1 MLISRLLKYSVKNIL
16 RNKFLSISS
25 VLVLTLLMF
34 FINIL
39 LVLHDVSSTLIS
51 SVNSKLS
58 ISLYLA
64 EDYDQNSVEV
74 IDLIKDIKS
83 TIPWIDLAYKTK
95 DQVLSEI
102 EQRDPDLVRI
112 LERSNPLPDTITLA
126 DIDLNQ
132 YEDLNYI
139 IENKLF
145 LLSNAKQEETD
156 YLSNYT
162 SQYERITTVIS
173 TLNALQIGLYVI
185 IAVFLISIAIIIYS
199 IIWNFIYYYRD
210 EIYITRLV
218 WWNRF
223 FIHGPF
229 SLQGMIYS
237 GISFILSISIFLILL
252 KNVQL
257 IFSISYVSNFS
268 SSQIFSILFLEL
280 LLFMFVWGLS
290 WFLSSRKY
298 LKN

>member
-1 MLISRLLKYSVKNIL
+1 MLFRLLKYSVKNIL

-58 ISLYLA
+58 ISLYLDEA
-64 EDYDQNSVEV
+64 YDQNSIEV
-74 IDLIKDIKS
+74 IDLIKDIKA
-83 TIPWIDLAYKTK
+83 TIPSIDLKYKTK
-95 DQVLSEI
+95 DEVLGEI
-102 EQRDPDLVRI
+102 EERDPDLVRI

-126 DIDLNQ
+126 NIDLKE
-132 YEDLNYI
+132 YERLNYV

-145 LLSNAKQEETD
+145 LLSNAKQGDTD

-162 SQYERITTVIS
+162 SQYDRITRVIS
-173 TLNALQIGLYVI
+173 TLTALQVGLYVI
-185 IAVFLISIAIIIYS
+185 IIVFLVSIAIIIYS
-199 IIWNFIYYYRD
+199 IIGNFIYYYRD

-218 WWNRF
+218 WGNRF

-229 SLQGMIYS
+229 SIQGMIYS
-237 GISFILSISIFLILL
+237 AISFIISVWVFLILL

-257 IFSISYVSNFS
+257 IFSISYTSNFS
-268 SSQIFSILFLEL
+268 TFQILNILLLEL
-280 LLFMFVWGLS
+280 LLFVFVGWIS

>member
-1 MLISRLLKYSVKNIL
+1 
-16 RNKFLSISS
+16 
-25 VLVLTLLMF
+25 MF

-58 ISLYLA
+58 ISLYLS
-64 EDYDQNSVEV
+64 EDYDQNSIEV
-74 IDLIKDIKS
+74 IDLIKDINE
-83 TIPWIDLAYKTK
+83 TIPAIDLTYKTK
-95 DQVLSEI
+95 DEVLWEI

-112 LERSNPLPDTITLA
+112 LERSNPLPDTITLSN
-126 DIDLNQ
+126 INLKE
-132 YEDLNYI
+132 YENLNYI

-145 LLSNAKQEETD
+145 LLSNAKQDDTD

-162 SQYERITTVIS
+162 SQYERITSVIS
-173 TLNALQIGLYVI
+173 TLNALQVWLYVI
-185 IAVFLISIAIIIYS
+185 IVVFLISIAIIIYS

-218 WWNRF
+218 GWNKF

-229 SLQGMIYS
+229 SIQGMIYS
-237 GISFILSISIFLILL
+237 AISFILSVSIFIILL
-252 KNVQL
+252 KNVQI
-257 IFSISYVSNFS
+257 IFSISYTSNFTGV
-268 SSQIFSILFLEL
+268 QIFNILLLEL
-280 LLFMFVWGLS
+280 LLFIFVWGMS

>member
-1 MLISRLLKYSVKNIL
+1 MLYRLLKYSVKNIL

-64 EDYDQNSVEV
+64 EDYDQNSIEV
-74 IDLIKDIKS
+74 IDLIKDIKD
-83 TIPWIDLAYKTK
+83 TIPAIDLTYKTK
-95 DQVLSEI
+95 DEVLWEI

-126 DIDLNQ
+126 NINLKE
-132 YEDLNYI
+132 YENLNYI

-145 LLSNAKQEETD
+145 LLSNAKQDDTD

-162 SQYERITTVIS
+162 SQYERITSVIS
-173 TLNALQIGLYVI
+173 TLNALQIWLYVI
-185 IAVFLISIAIIIYS
+185 IIVFLISIAIIIYS

-218 WWNRF
+218 WWNKF

-229 SLQGMIYS
+229 SIQGMIYS
-237 GISFILSISIFLILL
+237 AISFVLSVSIFLLLL
-252 KNVQL
+252 KNVQ
-257 IFSISYVSNFS
+257 IVFSISYTSNFTGM
-268 SSQIFSILFLEL
+268 QILNIL
-280 LLFMFVWGLS
+280 LLEFLLFVFVWGMS

>member
-1 MLISRLLKYSVKNIL
+1 MLYRLLKYSVKNIL

-25 VLVLTLLMF
+25 ILVLTLLMF

-64 EDYDQNSVEV
+64 EDYDQNSIEV
-74 IDLIKDIKS
+74 IDLIKDIKE
-83 TIPWIDLAYKTK
+83 TIPAIDLTYKTK
-95 DQVLSEI
+95 DEVLWEI
-102 EQRDPDLVRI
+102 EERDPDLVRI

-126 DIDLNQ
+126 NINLKE
-132 YEDLNYI
+132 YENLNYI

-145 LLSNAKQEETD
+145 LLSNAKQEDTD

-162 SQYERITTVIS
+162 SQYERITSVIS
-173 TLNALQIGLYVI
+173 TLNALQIWLYVI
-185 IAVFLISIAIIIYS
+185 IIVFLISIAIIIYS
-199 IIWNFIYYYRD
+199 IIGNFIYYYRD

-218 WWNRF
+218 GWNKF

-229 SLQGMIYS
+229 SIQGMIYS
-237 GISFILSISIFLILL
+237 AISFILSISIFLLLL
-252 KNVQL
+252 KNVQI
-257 IFSISYVSNFS
+257 IFSISYTSNFS
-268 SSQIFSILFLEL
+268 GVQIFNILLLEL
-280 LLFMFVWGLS
+280 LLFVFVWGMS

>member
-1 MLISRLLKYSVKNIL
+1 MLYRLLKYSVKNIL

-64 EDYDQNSVEV
+64 EDYDQNSIEV
-74 IDLIKDIKS
+74 IDLIKDIKE
-83 TIPWIDLAYKTK
+83 TIPTIDLQYKTK
-95 DQVLSEI
+95 DEVLGEI
-102 EQRDPDLVRI
+102 EERDPDLVRI

-126 DIDLNQ
+126 NINLKE
-132 YEDLNYI
+132 YENLNYI

-145 LLSNAKQEETD
+145 LLSNAKQEDTD

-162 SQYERITTVIS
+162 SQYERITSVIS

-185 IAVFLISIAIIIYS
+185 IIVFLISIAIIIYS
-199 IIWNFIYYYRD
+199 IIGNFIYYYRD

-218 WWNRF
+218 WWNKF

-229 SLQGMIYS
+229 SIQGMIYS
-237 GISFILSISIFLILL
+237 AISFILSISIFLLLL
-252 KNVQL
+252 KNVQI

-268 SSQIFSILFLEL
+268 GMQILNILLLEL
-280 LLFMFVWGLS
+280 LLFVFVWGMS